1 MSPIGRGNSLIVP
14 ALAMLA
20 FITASSVSGQANAP
34 QPPPQHKKSV
44 HPKKPAV
51 EPVPVAEVRPPDPPP
66 PDWPANA
73 KAQSAAVNWN
83 GRELSISAANSSL
96 EQILRD
102 VSTAT
107 GLKVD
112 GINGDQRGD
121 QRIYGSFG
129 PAPARIVL
137 SNLLDGSGYNI
148 LMIGDQ
154 GEGTPRQLVLTAKTH
169 RNGNAGQP
177 GAQAGQNGDDEGQDE
192 PEQPE
197 QPEQPNMRRP
207 MPVQPPG
214 PGRSPQQFLQEMQQ
228 RHQQLQPDQVPQQPP
243 QQQDPP
249 LQQPGQPP
257 QQ

>member
-1 MSPIGRGNSLIVP
+1 MPL
-14 ALAMLA
+14 LAAAILA
-20 FITASSVSGQANAP
+20 VIAAPSFASGQTSANPP
-34 QPPPQHKKSV
+34 QPTPHKKIA
-44 HPKKPAV
+44 HAKKV
-51 EPVPVAEVRPPDPPP
+51 EPPPPTAEIRPPDPPP

-83 GRELSISAANSSL
+83 GRELSISATNASL

-112 GINGDQRGD
+112 GINGD

-169 RNGNAGQP
+169 RSSAGQP

-197 QPEQPNMRRP
+197 QPEPPMRRP
-207 MPVQPPG
+207 MPVAPPG

-228 RHQQLQPDQVPQQPP
+228 RHQQLQPDQVPQQP
-243 QQQDPP
+243 QQQDSPP
-249 LQQPGQPP
+249 QQPGQPP